1 MARPRPHGRARRHGA
16 VLRLPDVDATFH
28 HLLPFGVTVLEKP
41 VVTVYNMKRFAIAD
55 PDDYNLCFQGP
66 VKAQ

>member
-16 VLRLPDVDATFH
+16 VLRLPDVDATFQ
-28 HLLPFGVTVLEKP
+28 KP